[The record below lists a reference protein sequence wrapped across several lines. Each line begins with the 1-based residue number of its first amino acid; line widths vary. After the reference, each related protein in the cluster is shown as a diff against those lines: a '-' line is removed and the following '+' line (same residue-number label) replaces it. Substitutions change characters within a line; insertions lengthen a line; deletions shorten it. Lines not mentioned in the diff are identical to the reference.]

1 MSQSNQ
7 RQGLIFTLAAIL
19 TGGTLIAGIA
29 VYMGLKNFDT
39 SVTPRANPIETPIE
53 QLSDI
58 PSTGEDLSIPPVET
72 SVSKQQQSKEKV
84 SLPAPQQKDISTQI
98 TPNPIENKPKIT
110 GVTIQENEPAKN
122 LGGVNWKG
130 RDLRKLNLRGA
141 DMGGANLANANLS
154 SVNLNQTNLSGSNL
168 VKANL
173 KNANLKGADLRGANL
188 SNADLTGANLNG
200 TLLDGANLNG
210 AIMP

>member
-84 SLPAPQQKDISTQI
+84 SLPAPQQKGIST
-98 TPNPIENKPKIT
+98 KIT
-110 GVTIQENEPAKN
+110 AVTIQENEPAKN
-122 LGGVNWKG
+122 LGGVNWQG